1 MLQMINAFLTAI
13 LTTIGF
19 AGVVFIVILW
29 ARSLY
34 EAEKTALIDAL
45 RAYFEAN
52 GENPSQFASFI
63 DILAGKFALQIKN
76 TITGQILGVQSG
88 TSRAEKALTSAFLTD
103 AATLENPAIGAILSQ
118 FPGVAKMLNKNP
130 ALFPIAQ
137 SLLSKIAS
145 KSPQNTTQPVAS
157 MTNLEVE

>member
-1 MLQMINAFLTAI
+1 MINAFLTAI

-19 AGVVFIVILW
+19 AGVVFVVILW
-29 ARSLY
+29 IKSLY
-34 EAEKTALIDAL
+34 EAEKAALIESL

-52 GENPSQFASFI
+52 GENPSQFANFI
-63 DILAGKFALQIKN
+63 DILAAKFAVQIKN

-137 SLLSKIAS
+137 GLLSKIAN
-145 KSPQNTTQPVAS
+145 KSQPTNAQTVAS